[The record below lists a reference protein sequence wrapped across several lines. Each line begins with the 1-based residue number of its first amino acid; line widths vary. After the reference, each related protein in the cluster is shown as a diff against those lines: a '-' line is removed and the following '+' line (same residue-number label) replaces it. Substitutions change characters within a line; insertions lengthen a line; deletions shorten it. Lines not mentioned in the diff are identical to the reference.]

1 MFGWVAMAICKD
13 NIVLAESQAG
23 GYGRPKR
30 ILVVVVFFKAGVFV
44 ALARPKMS
52 VTHTFIKTRV
62 QIKRKLTLT
71 VRCRGET
78 RNGLAALAQSFTP
91 CQAINHNTVR
101 GREPARAFLK
111 LPDIQ
116 TASIKVVQG
125 RIAARG
131 RKAPR

>member
-1 MFGWVAMAICKD
+1 MAICKD

-44 ALARPKMS
+44 ALAWPKMS

-71 VRCRGET
+71 VRCRG
-78 RNGLAALAQSFTP
+78 
-91 CQAINHNTVR
+91 
-101 GREPARAFLK
+101 
-111 LPDIQ
+111 
-116 TASIKVVQG
+116 
-125 RIAARG
+125 
-131 RKAPR
+131 